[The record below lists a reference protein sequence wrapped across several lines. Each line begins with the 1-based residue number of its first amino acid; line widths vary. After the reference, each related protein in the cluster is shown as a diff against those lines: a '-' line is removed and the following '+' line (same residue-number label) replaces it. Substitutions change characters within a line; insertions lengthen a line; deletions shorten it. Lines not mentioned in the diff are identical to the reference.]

1 MTDLGQLNSA
11 IQNNPATVVYF
22 TSATCPPCRVIAPI
36 YDELV
41 LSKGKQIFGVKVDIG
56 MAQAIGRAYEV
67 RSTPTFMFFLKGKKF
82 SQFSGA
88 NQAELRSSIALLIYS
103 AHPGMNAPLRYRAL
117 IARKIQS
124 MSAKAIAYK
133 VFLSHFFFYSSSTRP
148 VVSQPL

>member
-1 MTDLGQLNSA
+1 MTDLGQLNTA

-22 TSATCPPCRVIAPI
+22 TSATCPPCRIIAPI

-88 NQAELRSSIALLIYS
+88 NQAELRSSSDLLIYS
-103 AHPGMNAPLRYRAL
+103 AHPGKKN
-117 IARKIQS
+117 
-124 MSAKAIAYK
+124 
-133 VFLSHFFFYSSSTRP
+133 VFLLQLLSCLLAHKNCPLFVQFTDEAFFSSSFSPSTCS
-148 VVSQPL
+148 VDT